1 MSIAWHRPQYV
12 YPSAIEREHG
22 LVVMLA
28 FLPFALV
35 ESFAGLMR
43 AKHAKSR
50 AVEDVL
56 RSLGR
61 RLDKRFVAI
70 WQSIHSLLKIIYS
83 LRKKE

>member
-1 MSIAWHRPQYV
+1 M
-12 YPSAIEREHG
+12 
-22 LVVMLA
+22 VMLA

-56 RSLGR
+56 RSLGSPSCSSLVADSAR
-61 RLDKRFVAI
+61 RSEHRSKTGRELVGGSEVTEIACLSQELSGQVDAT
-70 WQSIHSLLKIIYS
+70 L
-83 LRKKE
+83 